1 MVDLKPDSL
10 EKKIELLVVFQEKL
24 AMKMNDSD
32 FRREV
37 LEPILVS
44 GVTEENTGKIIQE
57 VQNDEEISGIVNYL
71 KEKGH
76 SEESINRE
84 LKILLEKLIE
94 RFSKFGGQEADDL
107 YIG

>member
-1 MVDLKPDSL
+1 MVDDIS

-24 AMKMNDSD
+24 VLKMNDSD

-37 LEPILVS
+37 LEPMLVS
-44 GVTEENTGKIIQE
+44 GVSEENLSNIIRE
-57 VQNDEEISGIVNYL
+57 VNVDEEISEIINSL

-76 SEESINRE
+76 TEESINKE
-84 LKILLEKLIE
+84 LKTLLEKLIE
-94 RFSKFGGQEADDL
+94 RFSKFGSEETDGS